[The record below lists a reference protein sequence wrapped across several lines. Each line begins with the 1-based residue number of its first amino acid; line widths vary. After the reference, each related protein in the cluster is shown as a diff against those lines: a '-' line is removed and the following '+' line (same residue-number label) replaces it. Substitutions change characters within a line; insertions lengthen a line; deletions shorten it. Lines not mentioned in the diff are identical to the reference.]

1 MVTLKCSGAFLTR
14 GYSGMTNCKG
24 GVARARGGWLGV
36 ACAAS
41 SHTAMSSSSSRSLVL
56 GELPGHYIRRLQQI
70 AVGVFMEETQAF
82 GLTPVQ
88 FAALNAVH
96 THPGIDQSTLAAGI
110 GFDTSTI
117 GGVIDRLEVRGWVE
131 RRISPQD
138 RRVRQLLVTEAGAE
152 LLAQVEASV
161 LRTQERILAP
171 LDAQEQKTF
180 LRMLKMLVEANNDA
194 SRAPRSADV

>member
-1 MVTLKCSGAFLTR
+1 
-14 GYSGMTNCKG
+14 
-24 GVARARGGWLGV
+24 
-36 ACAAS
+36 
-41 SHTAMSSSSSRSLVL
+41 MSSSSSRSLVL

-96 THPGIDQSTLAAGI
+96 THPGIDQSTLASGI

-180 LRMLKMLVEANNDA
+180 LRMLKTLVEANNDA

>member
-1 MVTLKCSGAFLTR
+1 MPANSFTA
-14 GYSGMTNCKG
+14 MP
-24 GVARARGGWLGV
+24 
-36 ACAAS
+36 AS
-41 SHTAMSSSSSRSLVL
+41 SSHPLVL

-88 FAALNAVH
+88 FAALHAVEQ
-96 THPGIDQSTLAAGI
+96 HPGIDQSTLAAGI

-117 GGVIDRLEVRGWVE
+117 GGVIDRLEARGWVE
-131 RRISPQD
+131 RRVSPQD
-138 RRVRQLLVTEAGAE
+138 RRVRQLFVTVAGGE
-152 LLAQVEASV
+152 LLHEVQVAV

-171 LDAQEQKTF
+171 LSAAEQAAF
-180 LRMLKMLVEANNDA
+180 LRMLKTLVEANNDA